1 MFVTDVIKLDGKI
14 VSSTYIRSIIKAGD
28 MEKSGTFFWA
38 DVIALKA
45 ML

>member
-14 VSSTYIRSIIKAGD
+14 VSSTYIKPVIWKKRNV
-28 MEKSGTFFWA
+28 FWA

>member
-28 MEKSGTFFWA
+28 MEKAERFWA
-38 DVIALKA
+38 TL
-45 ML
+45 LH